1 MKVKNYYDTF
11 NYLFFGIYFIV
22 CLSLLTIVFV
32 LRVNALYV
40 VMGLAL
46 LVIIILMMIFFYVR
60 TYYLTKDYITIRA
73 GFINKNI
80 YYKDIQKC
88 YIIKN
93 INPFYSSSIKRIAIT
108 LKNGKEIYLSPIKMD
123 NTLLKIIRKV
133 EKWLI
138 T

>member
-32 LRVNALYV
+32 LRVNTLYV

-46 LVIIILMMIFFYVR
+46 FVIIVLMMIFFYVR

-73 GFINKNI
+73 GFINKN
-80 YYKDIQKC
+80 
-88 YIIKN
+88 
-93 INPFYSSSIKRIAIT
+93 T
-108 LKNGKEIYLSPIKMD
+108 H
-123 NTLLKIIRKV
+123 
-133 EKWLI
+133 
-138 T
+138 